1 MNELITVSNGIATV
15 NSRDV
20 AMHFGKEHS
29 EVLKRIKGY
38 DRIVDGK
45 LKHIDGILD
54 QFDSGV
60 NTLEYIIPNQYKDI
74 SGKMNMEYLLTRDG
88 FSLIVMGFTGSKA
101 LEWKLKYIEAFN
113 KMELALK
120 EQNKKAQLLLAI
132 YDGGQSGIIA
142 AKQLTEIE
150 VQEAT
155 KPLLQTIEEQKPLV
169 DFADKVTKSCDNI
182 LMRQM
187 AKLLY
192 DQNIKVGEKRLYK
205 LLRGNEVLMKNNEP
219 YQSYLDRGYF
229 YVKEATFSTPSG
241 EKLSRTT
248 LVTPKGQ
255 IWMVGKV
262 KEWLVA

>member
-1 MNELITVSNGIATV
+1 MNELVTMVNGIPTA
-15 NSRDV
+15 NSKDV
-20 AMHFGKEHS
+20 AEYFEKQHKHVLDSIRNLIAENSAVKSMIFENTYKQRGKEY
-29 EVLKRIKGY
+29 IQY
-38 DRIVDGK
+38 D
-45 LKHIDGILD
+45 
-54 QFDSGV
+54 
-60 NTLEYIIPNQYKDI
+60 
-74 SGKMNMEYLLTRDG
+74 LTRDG
-88 FSLIVMGFTGSKA
+88 FSLLVMGFTGSKA

-113 KMELALK
+113 KMESTLK
-120 EQNKKAQLLLAI
+120 EQDKKVQLLLAI

-155 KPLLQTIEEQKPLV
+155 KPLLETIEEQKPLV
-169 DFADKVTKSCDNI
+169 DFADKVIKSCDNI

-205 LLRGNEVLMKNNEP
+205 LLRDNEVLMKNNEP
-219 YQSYLDRGYF
+219 YQSFLDRGYF
-229 YVKEATFSTPSG
+229 YVKESTFSTPYG

-255 IWMVGKV
+255 IWV
-262 KEWLVA
+262 VA

>member
-1 MNELITVSNGIATV
+1 MNELVTMVNGIPTA
-15 NSRDV
+15 NSKDV
-20 AMHFGKEHS
+20 AEYFEKQHKHVLDSIRNLIAENSAVKSMMFENTYEQRGKEY
-29 EVLKRIKGY
+29 IQY
-38 DRIVDGK
+38 D
-45 LKHIDGILD
+45 
-54 QFDSGV
+54 
-60 NTLEYIIPNQYKDI
+60 
-74 SGKMNMEYLLTRDG
+74 LTRDG
-88 FSLIVMGFTGSKA
+88 FSLLVMGFTGSKA

-120 EQNKKAQLLLAI
+120 EQDKKSQLLLAI

-155 KPLLQTIEEQKPLV
+155 KPLLETIEEQKPLV

-205 LLRGNEVLMKNNEP
+205 LLRDNEVLMKNNEP
-219 YQSYLDRGYF
+219 YQTYLDRGYF
-229 YVKEATFSTPSG
+229 YVKESTFSTPYG

-255 IWMVGKV
+255 IWVVGKA